1 MNNVYLLANSFDRFH
16 SDLGG
21 CNEPSKIC
29 QGCGYPI
36 IDKSA
41 HGCFFWDKKFGFSA
55 RSIKVGNDVFWAE
68 FSMLATSLGVD
79 ILQSLKLPI
88 SVGDAK
94 CLSGID
100 AFNRY
105 KIEAEDIAI
114 PLSSITP
121 SRSIDI
127 ASTTLRICELCGKF
141 ADHAWRINGLSI
153 SREALKQGEL
163 FMLNQNRGI
172 QIFATERIKKRI
184 DESGIK
190 GIGFYKAGSIL

>member
-16 SDLGG
+16 SELGG

-36 IDKSA
+36 IDTSA
-41 HGCFFWDKKFGFSA
+41 PGCFIWDQKFGFST
-55 RSIKVGNDVFWAE
+55 RSIKEGNSVFWAE
-68 FSMLATSLGVD
+68 FSMLATSFGVD
-79 ILQSLKLPI
+79 VLQSLKLPI
-88 SVGDAK
+88 SVEDAR
-94 CLSGID
+94 CLIGID
-100 AFNRY
+100 AFKRY

-114 PLSSITP
+114 PLFSIMP
-121 SRSIDI
+121 IRSIDI
-127 ASTTLRICELCGKF
+127 ASTTLRICESCGKF
-141 ADHAWRINGLSI
+141 ADHALRINGLSI

-163 FMLNQNRGI
+163 FMLNQNRGT
-172 QIFATERIKKRI
+172 QIFATEEIKKCI